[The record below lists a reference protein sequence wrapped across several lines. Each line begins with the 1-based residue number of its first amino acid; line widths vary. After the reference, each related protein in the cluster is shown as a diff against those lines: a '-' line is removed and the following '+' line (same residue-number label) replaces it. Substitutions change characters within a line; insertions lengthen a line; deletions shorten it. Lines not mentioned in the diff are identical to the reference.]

1 MKKIFSL
8 IIIAIIFVG
17 VLVITCSFSYAASGD
32 TGNIGGN
39 DDKTYEDGYRD
50 GLNDGYDDG
59 YDDGIG
65 AGKERVPVVSF
76 IEDKEIQEVNAGE
89 TLNLTVNFR
98 NSSIYNAKD
107 LTITPDLEG
116 TPLVYERPL
125 KYKMTKTLKGHDE
138 SKTSFSIKVS
148 ENAKIGTYPVK
159 FKIEYKNNRDEVF
172 TREDVIYFKV
182 KNEKLKPIITVSNIV
197 NSLMTIKAGDTFNLS
212 FDINNIGGSEAKEI
226 EVLLEGFSQT
236 SLMPIDAKD
245 YNYVGTLKANETS
258 KQSFDILTSNNINSE
273 NNVITVKISYKD
285 SEGESHNISKNIYI
299 VGVDIGD
306 NVSEEEDEKAAKP
319 KMIISSYGL
328 NPTEVVAGDIF
339 KLGFTFKNTSR
350 EKKIRNIKI
359 TISSGEGA
367 FIITRGS
374 NTFYIEE
381 MDKQAMITREIEL
394 KAKQDLASN
403 SYKVNIEFDYE
414 DFSGNQYNSTET
426 LNIPVT
432 EYSKLVINSVFAGQG
447 YVGSNTNLSFDYV
460 NMGKATVSNLTA
472 SVEGDYES
480 VQTINYIGNLNAG
493 SSDYYDIEVRPTKEG
508 MNYGTLVLAF
518 EDSSGGIIEVRKE
531 FEGNAFAENFFEED
545 PGVSMKP
552 IDIPM
557 EPAEEPGLQIP
568 TWQIVLYG
576 IGSFVIAFI
585 ITKIITT
592 KIVRKKLEED
602 L

>member
-1 MKKIFSL
+1 MKKLFSILLGAIF
-8 IIIAIIFVG
+8 
-17 VLVITCSFSYAASGD
+17 ITTLFISTYSVSYAASGD
-32 TGNIGGN
+32 STNIGGN
-39 DDKTYEDGYRD
+39 EDKTYEDGYRD
-50 GLNDGYDDG
+50 GMNDGYDDG
-59 YDDGIG
+59 YSDGIG

-76 IEDKEIQEVNAGE
+76 IEDKEIQEIDAGE
-89 TLNLTVNFR
+89 TLNLTINFK

-107 LTITPDLEG
+107 LTITPILEG

-125 KYKMTKTLKGHDE
+125 KYKMSKTLKGHDE
-138 SKTSFSIKVS
+138 SKTSFSIRVS
-148 ENAKIGTYPVK
+148 ENAKVGTYPIK
-159 FKIEYKNNRDEVF
+159 FKLEYKNNRDEVF
-172 TREDVIYFKV
+172 SREDVIYFKI
-182 KNEKLKPIITVSNIV
+182 KNEKLKSIITVSNIV
-197 NSLMTIKAGDTFNLS
+197 NSLASIKAGDTFKLS
-212 FDINNIGGSEAKEI
+212 FDIKNIGGSEAKDIEI
-226 EVLLEGFSQT
+226 LLEGFAQT
-236 SLMPIDAKD
+236 ALMPIDARD
-245 YNYVGTLKANETS
+245 YNYVGTLKANEMST
-258 KQSFDILTSNNINSE
+258 QSFDILTSEDISSK
-273 NNVITVKISYKD
+273 NNVLTAKITYKD
-285 SEGESHNISKNIYI
+285 AENETHSLTKNIYI

-306 NVSEEEDEKAAKP
+306 NVSDEENEKVAKP

-339 KLGFTFKNTSR
+339 TLGFTFKNTSR

-359 TISSGEGA
+359 TISSDQGA

-381 MDKQAMITREIEL
+381 MDKQAMVTREIEL

-414 DFSGNQYNSTET
+414 DFSGGQYNSTET

-447 YVGSNTNLSFDYV
+447 YVNSNTNLSFDYV

-480 VQTINYIGNLNAG
+480 VQSINYIGNLNAG
-493 SSDYYDIEVRPTKEG
+493 SSDYYYIEIKPTKEG
-508 MNYGTLVLAF
+508 INHGVLVLAF

-531 FEGNAFAENFFEED
+531 FEGNAFAEDFFEPTPD
-545 PGVSMKP
+545 VPGGP
-552 IDIPM
+552 IDMPMDIPM
-557 EPAEEPGLQIP
+557 EEETQIS
-568 TWQIVLYG
+568 TWQIVLCG
-576 IGSFVIAFI
+576 FGSFLITFI

-592 KIVRKKLEED
+592 KIIRKKLEED